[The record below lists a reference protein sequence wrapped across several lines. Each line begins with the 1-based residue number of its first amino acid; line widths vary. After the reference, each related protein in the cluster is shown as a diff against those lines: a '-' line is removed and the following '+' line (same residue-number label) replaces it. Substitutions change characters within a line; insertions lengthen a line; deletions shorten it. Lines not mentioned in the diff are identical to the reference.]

1 MAELNELRA
10 RIEYLEQQNIS
21 LIEYINQTS
30 HRVNLVTDIVWS
42 NKGMSAY
49 LINKDSW
56 SWLEYPDEL
65 IGPGCVVTERVGAK
79 LGRFDGQGGVRTQK
93 EQMEL
98 IKILKPFEESL
109 SFKKSET
116 IETGSCNNKTRN
128 ESMRGGYPPD
138 GRCRGYPPDGRCRG
152 DYGDEGD
159 NYSYS
164 QPLNQSPEQDAHRPS
179 PDIDKS
185 RNESMCGGYQSGD
198 APRRGYP
205 PDGRCRGDY
214 GDEGDKAAFKKKKK
228 LAKKQK
234 RQEIINNLDNS
245 NCETPGVIDSI
256 ESPTNATHIPVATE
270 IIPILTVP
278 TAPPKPPRKKISC

>member
-1 MAELNELRA
+1 MAELNELRV

-21 LIEYINQTS
+21 LIEYINKTS

-42 NKGMSAY
+42 NGGGMDCY
-49 LINKDSW
+49 LKNKDSW

-65 IGPGCVVTERVGAK
+65 IGPNCVVSERVGAVC
-79 LGRFDGQGGVRTQK
+79 GRFDGQGAARTPK

-109 SFKKSET
+109 PSKKSET
-116 IETGSCNNKTRN
+116 IETGSCNNKSRN

-164 QPLNQSPEQDAHRPS
+164 QPLNQSPEQDTQTPS

-198 APRRGYP
+198 APRTGYP

-214 GDEGDKAAFKKKKK
+214 GDEGKAAFKKKKK

-234 RQEIINNLDNS
+234 RQERINSLDNS
-245 NCETPGVIDSI
+245 NCETLGVIDSI
-256 ESPTNATHIPVATE
+256 ESPTNVTYTPIAIE
-270 IIPILTVP
+270 IIPVLTVP